1 MSTLGLT
8 TTVTTQSVAAESN
21 GHKLRVAICALAAIG
36 FTGFIL
42 YYGLDYY
49 LTSAMDRP
57 YHPKHALLRPGGL
70 VGLSLGVFGVF
81 LFLLIFIYPLRKRWQ
96 WLGRIGNS
104 RHWLDFHIVLGLTA
118 PVVIA
123 FHASFKFSGIAGMAF
138 WIMFAVALS
147 GIIGRYVYAQ
157 IPRSMNSAEFSLQEL
172 KQRQESL
179 TAELSAQRVVRP
191 GDLAILFRL
200 PSAKYVERESL
211 LRALC
216 ALLWIDFLRPF
227 RVARVRRKSLGF
239 FGTVFSLAGLL
250 SSRNYKVEHIIAVA
264 RDQARLSKKL
274 LFLAKSQKILHLWHV
289 VHRPFSY
296 SFAVL
301 ALAHIVIAVMFGLM
315 R

>member
-8 TTVTTQSVAAESN
+8 QVAAQTQPEEGK
-21 GHKLRVAICALAAIG
+21 GHKFRVALLTLAAMA
-36 FTGFIL
+36 FTAGIL

-49 LTSAMDRP
+49 LTSPMDRP
-57 YHPKHALLRPGGL
+57 YHPRHAMLRPGGL
-70 VGLSLGVFGVF
+70 VGLSLGVFGVL
-81 LFLLIFIYPLRKRWQ
+81 LFLLIFMYPLRKHWK
-96 WLGRIGNS
+96 WMGKIGNS
-104 RHWLDFHIVLGLTA
+104 RHWLDFHIVLGLTG

-123 FHASFKFSGIAGMAF
+123 FHASFKFGGVAGMAY

-157 IPRSMNSAEFSLQEL
+157 VPRSMNSTEFSLQEL
-172 KQRQESL
+172 KQRQDKL
-179 TAELSAQRVVRP
+179 TAELAAQRVVRP

-200 PSAKYVERESL
+200 PAAKYVERESL

-216 ALLWIDFLRPF
+216 ALLLIDLKRPF
-227 RVARVRRKSLGF
+227 RVARVRRGALGF
-239 FGTVFSLAGLL
+239 FGKVFSLFGVL
-250 SSRNYKVEHIIAVA
+250 SSRNHKVEHIISVA
-264 RDQARLSKKL
+264 REQARLSKKL
-274 LFLAKSQKILHLWHV
+274 LFLAKSQQILHLWHV

-301 ALAHIVIAVMFGLM
+301 ALVHIAIASLFGLL